1 MNFSN
6 AFYDKTYK
14 PKHHVVTKRSYT
26 LPRKKWD
33 NVLNERRTSND
44 THENQTKASRNGTG
58 TSKVGP
64 TSKAQKAQ
72 SPLEIL

>member
-14 PKHHVVTKRSYT
+14 PKHPVVTKRSYN
-26 LPRKKWD
+26 LPQTKWD
-33 NVLNERRTSND
+33 NVLNECRTSND
-44 THENQTKASRNGTG
+44 THENQTIASRNETG
-58 TSKVGP
+58 TSKVGA